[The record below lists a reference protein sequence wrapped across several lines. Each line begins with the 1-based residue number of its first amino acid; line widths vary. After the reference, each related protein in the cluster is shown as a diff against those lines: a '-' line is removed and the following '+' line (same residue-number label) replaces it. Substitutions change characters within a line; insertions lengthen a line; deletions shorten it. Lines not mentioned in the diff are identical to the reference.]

1 MKCWSTEYKFAI
13 SCVQER
19 CSRGKDRGLKDS
31 GVKGS
36 LVTSVSQA
44 LLLSQLPV
52 HLPALLSES
61 RFSFP
66 RYVARWRPC
75 GSGPKRQWFELS
87 KLLQV
92 TNKAALRSRA
102 PVLAFHPRTNPI
114 PNLDPVWQAT
124 KIPRARLRFACVA
137 TQRLECNK
145 MIGTYD
151 MDVVTVN

>member
-1 MKCWSTEYKFAI
+1 
-13 SCVQER
+13 
-19 CSRGKDRGLKDS
+19 KDL

-66 RYVARWRPC
+66 RYVAQWRPC

-102 PVLAFHPRTNPI
+102 PVLAFRPGLI
-114 PNLDPVWQAT
+114 
-124 KIPRARLRFACVA
+124 RFRIRIEFNVA
-137 TQRLECNK
+137 TERLQARFRTRAVA
-145 MIGTYD
+145 G
-151 MDVVTVN
+151 